1 MAVTRILAIGNSFSE
16 DAAYYVHPMAEAA
29 GAQVKIVNLYIGG
42 CSLETHWRNIESG
55 EAAYQYQLNGVNTE
69 RYVSVEE
76 ALGEEAWDYVV
87 TQQASHDSGWL
98 DTYTPF
104 IGRMQAYIRQKAPS
118 AELLLHETWAYETDS
133 SHGAF
138 MRYNR
143 SQTEMFERLRHAYR
157 KTGTGLRPADDSV
170 RRGDSAAAWDRP
182 VPLCAGR
189 YVPVPGRFPYELS
202 LRAVSVGL
210 RLDGVSAASAAGGQ
224 RVCTVHC
231 AGSGRK
237 GGPGCPAGHPG
248 RCGRST
254 GLSEEPPLPFGRGG
268 SILRGF

>member
-157 KTGTGLRPADDSV
+157 KTAQD
-170 RRGDSAAAWDRP
+170 
-182 VPLCAGR
+182 C
-189 YVPVPGRFPYELS
+189 
-202 LRAVSVGL
+202 GL
-210 RLDGVSAASAAGGQ
+210 RLIPSGEVIQ
-224 RVCTVHC
+224 R
-231 AGSGRK
+231 
-237 GGPGCPAGHPG
+237 
-248 RCGRST
+248 
-254 GLSEEPPLPFGRGG
+254 
-268 SILRGF
+268 LRGTDPFRYAQGGMSLCRDGFHMSYLYGRYLLACVWTTYLLHLPLADNAFVPSTALATEEKADPAVLQVIREGVTAALA

>member
-104 IGRMQAYIRQKAPS
+104 IGRMQAYIRLKAPS
-118 AELLLHETWAYETDS
+118 AELLLHETWAYETAQD
-133 SHGAF
+133 
-138 MRYNR
+138 
-143 SQTEMFERLRHAYR
+143 
-157 KTGTGLRPADDSV
+157 
-170 RRGDSAAAWDRP
+170 
-182 VPLCAGR
+182 C
-189 YVPVPGRFPYELS
+189 
-202 LRAVSVGL
+202 GL
-210 RLDGVSAASAAGGQ
+210 RLIPSGEVIQ
-224 RVCTVHC
+224 R
-231 AGSGRK
+231 
-237 GGPGCPAGHPG
+237 
-248 RCGRST
+248 
-254 GLSEEPPLPFGRGG
+254 
-268 SILRGF
+268 LRGTDPFRYAQGGMSLCRDGFHMSYLYGRYLLACVWTTYLLHLPLADNAFVPSTALAPEEKADPAVLQVIREGVTAALA

>member
-157 KTGTGLRPADDSV
+157 KTAQDCGLRMIPSGEV
-170 RRGDSAAAWDRP
+170 IQRLRGTDPFRYAQGGMS
-182 VPLCAGR
+182 LCRDGFHMSYLYGR
-189 YVPVPGRFPYELS
+189 YLLACVWTAYLLHLPLADNAFVPSTALAPEEKADP
-202 LRAVSVGL
+202 AVLQVI
-210 RLDGVSAASAAGGQ
+210 REGVTAALA
-224 RVCTVHC
+224 
-231 AGSGRK
+231 
-237 GGPGCPAGHPG
+237 
-248 RCGRST
+248 
-254 GLSEEPPLPFGRGG
+254 
-268 SILRGF
+268 

>member
-143 SQTEMFERLRHAYR
+143 Q
-157 KTGTGLRPADDSV
+157 P
-170 RRGDSAAAWDRP
+170 DRD
-182 VPLCAGR
+182 V
-189 YVPVPGRFPYELS
+189 
-202 LRAVSVGL
+202 
-210 RLDGVSAASAAGGQ
+210 
-224 RVCTVHC
+224 
-231 AGSGRK
+231 
-237 GGPGCPAGHPG
+237 
-248 RCGRST
+248 
-254 GLSEEPPLPFGRGG
+254 
-268 SILRGF
+268 

>member
-104 IGRMQAYIRQKAPS
+104 IGRMQAYIRLKAPS

-157 KTGTGLRPADDSV
+157 KTAQD
-170 RRGDSAAAWDRP
+170 
-182 VPLCAGR
+182 C
-189 YVPVPGRFPYELS
+189 
-202 LRAVSVGL
+202 GL
-210 RLDGVSAASAAGGQ
+210 RLIPSGEVIQ
-224 RVCTVHC
+224 R
-231 AGSGRK
+231 
-237 GGPGCPAGHPG
+237 
-248 RCGRST
+248 
-254 GLSEEPPLPFGRGG
+254 
-268 SILRGF
+268 LRGTDPFRYAQGGMSLCRDGFHMSYLYGRYLLACVWTTYLLHLPLADNAFVPSTALAPEEKAAPAALQAIREGVTAALA